1 MSATAARAPRT
12 MTHQQYIPGATL
24 RPFISNFT
32 YYKGYRPD
40 HRIDRYLPNGN
51 IEIIID
57 LTDRPKYIYDNQTL
71 TEKQACKRIWISG
84 MRDEFITIPSGLDA
98 EMFIIE
104 FKKGMAYPM
113 LGLPLTEI
121 TGTVVHGEL
130 ILDKVFLELRERL
143 FTCAQAGEM
152 FVLAERLLAR
162 QFGSRL
168 TVNPFVEFAVGKI
181 LGSPTSLSIR
191 SVADKTGYSARHF
204 IRIFSDHVGVTP
216 KRFLRIIRFQRAINE
231 IEVKGSI
238 PWAALAYDCG
248 YYDQAHFISDFKSFS
263 GLTPLEYMRRR
274 NGDFLN
280 YVPVG

>member
-1 MSATAARAPRT
+1 
-12 MTHQQYIPGATL
+12 MTHQQYTPRAML
-24 RPFISNFT
+24 RSFVSNFT
-32 YYKGYRPD
+32 YYKGYRPE

-71 TEKQACKRIWISG
+71 TEIQACKRIWISG

-121 TGTVVHGEL
+121 TGRVVDGEL
-130 ILDKVFLELRERL
+130 ILDKVFLELREQL
-143 FTCAQAGEM
+143 LACAHAGEM
-152 FVLAERLLAR
+152 FALAERQLAR
-162 QFGSRL
+162 EFASRM
-168 TVNPFVEFAVGKI
+168 TINPFVEFAVGRI
-181 LGSPTSLSIR
+181 LDSPTSLSIR
-191 SVADKTGYSARHF
+191 SVA
-204 IRIFSDHVGVTP
+204 P

-231 IEVKGSI
+231 IEAKGTIS
-238 PWAALAYDCG
+238 WAALAFECG
-248 YYDQAHFISDFKSFS
+248 YYDQAHFIADFRAFS

-274 NGDFLN
+274 NGEFLN

>member
-1 MSATAARAPRT
+1 
-12 MTHQQYIPGATL
+12 MTHQHHTPRAML

-32 YYKGYRPD
+32 YYKGYRPE

-57 LTDRPKYIYDNQTL
+57 LTDRPKYIYDNHTL
-71 TEKQACKRIWISG
+71 TEIQACKKIWISG

-104 FKKGMAYPM
+104 FKKGMAHSM

-121 TGTVVHGEL
+121 TGRVVDGEL
-130 ILDKVFLELRERL
+130 ILDKVFLELREQL
-143 FTCAQAGEM
+143 LACPLPADMFTI
-152 FVLAERLLAR
+152 AERALAR
-162 QFGSRL
+162 KFGSHL
-168 TVNPFVEFAVGKI
+168 TINPFVEFAVARI
-181 LGSPTSLSIR
+181 LDSPNSLSIR
-191 SVADKTGYSARHF
+191 SVAEKTGYSSKHF

-231 IEVKGSI
+231 IEVKGNI

-248 YYDQAHFISDFKSFS
+248 YYDQAHFISDFRAFS
-263 GLTPLEYMRRR
+263 GLTPLEYMRKR

-280 YVPVG
+280 YIPVG